1 MAPAPQL
8 RPVLPLSPQS
18 PGIRRGGQARARND
32 RRGGNKKSL
41 GPRRCPE
48 VLGWTQQPFLARR
61 CSPKRSI
68 GEASAPAFAHPQ
80 AAWGTEGLTGAS
92 TGSLGFKGRADPTPG
107 SAASLLSPLQALSP
121 CSAHKPHPCSQ
132 ARRLATRT
140 VDLSSSGRQR
150 AAGSS
155 SPAWV
160 PSFPDPLSPGV
171 LPYGLPRTPGSPH
184 RSSLTGSHL
193 GFSAQTG
200 PRVGAEAGPR
210 PTRASPGELD
220 SKDRGCCM

>member
-1 MAPAPQL
+1 MGRAPQL
-8 RPVLPLSPQS
+8 RPVLPLCPTGPQS
-18 PGIRRGGQARARND
+18 PGLRRGGQARARND

-41 GPRRCPE
+41 GARRCPE

-61 CSPKRSI
+61 CSPQRSI
-68 GEASAPAFAHPQ
+68 WGGERYRLCPSP
-80 AAWGTEGLTGAS
+80 
-92 TGSLGFKGRADPTPG
+92 GSLGNQVSHGSQREPAQGASASKGSADLTPG

-132 ARRLATRT
+132 ARSLATRT

-160 PSFPDPLSPGV
+160 PSFPDPPSPGV
-171 LPYGLPRTPGSPH
+171 LPTRSQELQGSPTVTH
-184 RSSLTGSHL
+184 
-193 GFSAQTG
+193 
-200 PRVGAEAGPR
+200 
-210 PTRASPGELD
+210 
-220 SKDRGCCM
+220 